1 MILKKM
7 IPKDFYKL
15 FRTRNMEAYMTFL
28 VAIYDENNEIYRA
41 LGLTIEDGQAIIGEI
56 ISRMQ
61 IEWMEDGEEITELG
75 ENMFFGSSGTP
86 SAILNTLVRWGWIKQ
101 DYDEQL
107 NTYILSFPEYS
118 QLYVEL
124 FKKLVSEDDSRE
136 RESILSIY
144 SALFTYQADQEKNND
159 ILKSALITS
168 KNLETLLSNM
178 QNGMRTYFDVLSR
191 SKNFIEIQR
200 VLVDEINNS
209 DSERYAIL
217 TTSDSFYRY
226 KESVKELISH
236 ILYQHD
242 QKKSALLKTL
252 YLCKKETSKYIH
264 VQKALQYSDEA
275 VELVY
280 KIERQFDL
288 IERKYN
294 KLVEQKAVF
303 AKRALAR
310 IHYIFQ
316 EGDVEENSVIGLVR
330 LIEKSSNSEQILED
344 LSGKISLTAPFKM
357 FDDNSIYKRHDSG
370 EKLFQPL
377 AVEQSEEQ
385 EKTKITDFV
394 PKPRYTKKELQ
405 AFCARNVKD
414 GIFQA
419 TTETVQSVEDLEKLL
434 FLWQEVTGKQPK
446 QDPVLLGGELQS
458 REGFTFS
465 ELRITIEEGADDEI
479 HG

>member
-1 MILKKM
+1 M

-15 FRTRNMEAYMTFL
+15 FRTRNMDAYMTFL
-28 VAIYDENNEIYRA
+28 IAIYDENNEIYTA
-41 LGLTIEDGQAIIGEI
+41 LGLTIEDGQAIIGEL

-61 IEWMEDGEEITELG
+61 IEWMDDSEETE
-75 ENMFFGSSGTP
+75 ENMVFEGTGTS
-86 SAILNTLVRWGWIKQ
+86 SAILNTLIRWGWIKK

-124 FKKLVSEDDSRE
+124 FKKLFSADDSRE

-144 SALFTYQADQEKNND
+144 SALFTYQADKEKNND

-168 KNLETLLSNM
+168 KNLETLLANM
-178 QNGMRTYFDVLSR
+178 QYGMRTYFDVLSR
-191 SKNFIEIQR
+191 SKNFIEIQQ

-209 DSERYAIL
+209 DSEKYAIL
-217 TTSDSFYRY
+217 TTTDSFYRY
-226 KESVKELISH
+226 KESVKELITQ
-236 ILYQHD
+236 ILSQHD
-242 QKKSALLKTL
+242 QKKVELSKALHAYEKNRSACAQL
-252 YLCKKETSKYIH
+252 H
-264 VQKALQYSDEA
+264 KALQYNDEA

-280 KIERQFDL
+280 KIDRQFDL

-294 KLVEQKAVF
+294 KLVEQKVVF

-316 EGDVEENSVIGLVR
+316 EGAADEDNVIRLVR
-330 LIEKSSNSEQILED
+330 LIEKSANSEQILED

-357 FDDNSIYKRHDSG
+357 FDDNSVYKRHDGS
-370 EKLFQPL
+370 EKLFEPL
-377 AVEQSEEQ
+377 AVERLEEQ
-385 EKTKITDFV
+385 NTTKITDFV

-405 AFCARNVKD
+405 AFCARNVKN
-414 GIFQA
+414 GAFQA
-419 TTETVQSVEDLEKLL
+419 TAETVQSVEDLEKLL

-446 QDPVLLGGELQS
+446 QDPIQLGEELQS
-458 REGFTFS
+458 KEGFTFS
-465 ELRITIEEGADDEI
+465 ALRIAIEEEDNNEI